1 MNDEDHFKM
10 LPGLRRFQQAVR
22 KMAVDSGKP
31 FAFRKLGLTFEFRKY
46 YLPLLRNCPD
56 LQEVLFDLPGDHTE
70 VLEVL
75 ARCPALRGLDLSYGG
90 YQRTLEREIHR
101 FSQLQTV
108 RFQQQREGGFQFQEV
123 IDSLRSSSQNTLEVM
138 NLCMSAV
145 DPEDVVSIIR
155 SFPNLKEIDVDTFK
169 IYLRDSDR
177 STLESD
183 VPSANNPSLQVPY
196 LEESRELELPSIRVR
211 FMYPIKAFMSEKEA
225 NDYAERSGA
234 WESSESQTLTIED
247 VSALGFTYL
256 QEIVLYDQNYT
267 CSYEGEPTPFS
278 AIESLL
284 DNIPDLRSLEI
295 DLIRYHYRT
304 SDNYGIF
311 SVALMLAIERHPS
324 LTRLVWHV
332 PTSHVNDDFARC
344 LFCLFLQ
351 RPLQELYVLYKEHL
365 PTYCHICDEGCFVRS
380 RNCEPFHMNNNYFKM
395 LPGFLRFQQT
405 VENMAVDSVKPFV
418 FRKLELPYEFGE

>member
-1 MNDEDHFKM
+1 MAAPHIEKVSALGFTHLEEIILYDQNYECSYYGDPTPSSAIESLLDNNPDLKSLEIDLNRYHYQISRKLSMFSAGLMLAIERHPSLTRLVWHVPGGHVKDDFARSLLYMCLQRPLHELYVLCKEFLPMYCRMCGGGCSDESWNCESFHMNDEDHFKM
-10 LPGLRRFQQAVR
+10 LPGLRRFQQAAR

-31 FAFRKLGLTFEFRKY
+31 FAFRKLGLSFEFRKY

-75 ARCPALRGLDLSYGG
+75 ARCPTLRGLDLSYGG

-123 IDSLRSSSQNTLEVM
+123 MDSLRSSSQNTLEVM

-183 VPSANNPSLQVPY
+183 VPGANNLSLQVPY

-247 VSALGFTYL
+247 VSRMMKA
-256 QEIVLYDQNYT
+256 E
-267 CSYEGEPTPFS
+267 E
-278 AIESLL
+278 
-284 DNIPDLRSLEI
+284 
-295 DLIRYHYRT
+295 
-304 SDNYGIF
+304 
-311 SVALMLAIERHPS
+311 
-324 LTRLVWHV
+324 
-332 PTSHVNDDFARC
+332 
-344 LFCLFLQ
+344 
-351 RPLQELYVLYKEHL
+351 
-365 PTYCHICDEGCFVRS
+365 
-380 RNCEPFHMNNNYFKM
+380 
-395 LPGFLRFQQT
+395 
-405 VENMAVDSVKPFV
+405 
-418 FRKLELPYEFGE
+418 